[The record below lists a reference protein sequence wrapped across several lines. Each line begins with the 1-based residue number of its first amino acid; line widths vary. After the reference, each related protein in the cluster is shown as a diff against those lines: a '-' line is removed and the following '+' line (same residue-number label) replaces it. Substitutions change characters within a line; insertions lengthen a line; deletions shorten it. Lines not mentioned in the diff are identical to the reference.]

1 MTASAEFATVVASTV
16 GAAEWFA
23 LFDRDLRCVHL
34 HRGALGRIPERLIGL
49 GSLEAAALDLSS
61 QARELAGIAM
71 TDGDAQDTEI
81 TFDDPRFGP
90 RRFEFEFRPLRS
102 GDDLVGVLVRSSE
115 STNRR
120 THARTL
126 RLQSRLLECMTD
138 AVLVVDAQRVIRF
151 ANLACELLFGYRP
164 GRLTGEPVGVLGT
177 TFPAYF
183 DGARQSAAEDA
194 PGQPTT
200 LTLDSAGGAP
210 PRVVRC
216 RTSVLYFDDQRHD
229 LVVLDDVT
237 ELHRLELNV
246 IEAETRERE
255 RLARDLH
262 DGLGQELTSVA
273 LMLRS
278 LELGQ
283 QPAPASG
290 AAAGVANGQGGLLG
304 RPPGTFTPIIDIV
317 NGLIRSTSEM
327 ARGIFAR
334 PATEHGLPV
343 ALQLLAQS
351 AAQRSGVAIDCR
363 SGVPQD
369 YPLAPSR
376 ADHLYHL
383 AQEAITN
390 ALRHASPNHIRLEL
404 ALDAGVLRLTIRDD
418 GRGIPAERADPG
430 LGLSIMQFRANAAGG
445 DLRIEPDK
453 PRGTRVEYR
462 AVLPRGTEPN

>member
-16 GAAEWFA
+16 GSAEWFA
-23 LFDRDLRCVHL
+23 LLDRDLRCVHL
-34 HRGALGRIPERLIGL
+34 HRGALGRIPERLIGVR
-49 GSLEAAALDLSS
+49 SLEAAVDLSA
-61 QARELAGIAM
+61 QARELAGTAM
-71 TDGDAQDTEI
+71 TDGDPQETEI
-81 TFDDPRFGP
+81 SFDDPRFGP

-102 GDDLVGVLVRSSE
+102 GDGVVGVLVRSCE

-120 THARTL
+120 MHARTL

-151 ANLACELLFGYRP
+151 ANLACESLFGYRP
-164 GRLTGEPVGVLGT
+164 GRLAGEAVSVLGA
-177 TFPAYF
+177 TFPAYLEH
-183 DGARQSAAEDA
+183 ARESAAEDA
-194 PGQPTT
+194 PGPPTT
-200 LTLDSAGGAP
+200 LTLDASAGAP

-237 ELHRLELNV
+237 ELHRLERNV

-273 LMLRS
+273 LMLRT
-278 LELGQ
+278 LELEQ
-283 QPAPASG
+283 QRAQGNA
-290 AAAGVANGQGGLLG
+290 ANGTPA
-304 RPPGTFTPIIDIV
+304 RAASAFAPIIDIV

-334 PATEHGLPV
+334 PATEHGLPA
-343 ALQLLAQS
+343 ALQHLAQS
-351 AAQRSGVAIDCR
+351 AAARSGVSIDCR
-363 SGVPQD
+363 LGVPRE
-369 YPLAPSR
+369 YPLAPAQ

-390 ALRHASPNHIRLEL
+390 ALRHGRPNHILLEL
-404 ALDAGVLRLTIRDD
+404 ALDAGALRLTIRDD
-418 GRGIPAERADPG
+418 GRGIPVERSGPG
-430 LGLSIMQFRANAAGG
+430 LGLRIMQFRANAAGG
-445 DLRIEPDK
+445 ELRIGPDK

-462 AVLPRGTEPN
+462 AVLPRGTAPN